1 MSGTSAPRASSPWAR
16 IAGGGVA
23 LATWGETGCWILPA
37 MCVAGILGGMA
48 YAAIPAFLKARFDVS
63 EILTSLM
70 LTYVAT
76 LFLSILI
83 YGPWKDPEG
92 FNFPQSRMFTD
103 CRDPADHPRGHA
115 AASRRAA
122 RARHRGRRLGR

>member
-1 MSGTSAPRASSPWAR
+1 
-16 IAGGGVA
+16 
-23 LATWGETGCWILPA
+23 

-48 YAAIPAFLKARFDVS
+48 YAAIPAFLKTRLDVN

-76 LFLSILI
+76 LFLSMLV

-92 FNFPQSRMFTD
+92 FGFPQTADADR
-103 CRDPADHPRGHA
+103 RRPAAGDPRGHA
-115 AASRRAA
+115 AASRR
-122 RARHRGRRLGR
+122 RRGPRWSRSAPGS